1 MVLATGG
8 TADRRRRGRPG
19 YDAEAV
25 LNVAV
30 EVFNERGF
38 DGTSM
43 EDLSKRLRITKSGIY
58 HHFESKED
66 LLSHALDRALD
77 GLSAVVDQTRML
89 EAPAIDRLEFLV
101 RGSVRVLVERL
112 PFVTLLLRV
121 RGNTTVERRAL
132 RRRRELDSFI
142 AELVTEAAAQ
152 GDVRP
157 DVDPLI
163 TGRLLF
169 GTVNSLVE
177 WLKPNRP
184 VDAETLAEAVCKVT
198 FDGLRVP
205 QDDVRPNAIPL
216 RAGRARRAR
225 SNSG

>member
-1 MVLATGG
+1 MVLTDEVLP
-8 TADRRRRGRPG
+8 TAPRRRGRPG

-30 EVFNERGF
+30 EVFNERGY

-43 EDLSKRLRITKSGIY
+43 EDLSKRLQITKSGIY

-66 LLSHALDRALD
+66 LLAQALSRALD
-77 GLSAVVDQTRML
+77 GLSAVVEETRAL

-101 RGSVRVLVERL
+101 RGSVGVLVDRL

-121 RGNTTVERRAL
+121 RGNSTVERRAL
-132 RRRRELDSFI
+132 RRRREIDAYV
-142 AELVTEAAAQ
+142 AELVTEAEAQ

-177 WLKPNRP
+177 WLRP
-184 VDAETLAEAVCKVT
+184 SRRMDVATLADAVCKVA
-198 FDGLRVP
+198 FDGLR
-205 QDDVRPNAIPL
+205 A
-216 RAGRARRAR
+216 
-225 SNSG
+225 